1 MLYAVKQFLP
11 DTVSWKCDHFKCFVD
26 PTSRGKAV
34 CKSKKLAYQRAV
46 ENAFSKVI
54 IIVLSNGKV
63 TVEVDTT
70 RPELLLTEKIL
81 DDENVLK
88 VFFD

>member
-1 MLYAVKQFLP
+1 M
-11 DTVSWKCDHFKCFVD
+11 TVYIFAD

-34 CKSKKLAYQRAV
+34 CKCKKLAYQRAV

-54 IIVLSNGKV
+54 IVVLSNGKV
-63 TVEVDTT
+63 AVEVDNTQ
-70 RPELLLTEKIL
+70 PELLLTEKVL

-88 VFFD
+88 VCV

>member
-1 MLYAVKQFLP
+1 MYYTLCKINQIF
-11 DTVSWKCDHFKCFVD
+11 DNMKCFTD
-26 PTSRGKAV
+26 PNSRGKAV

-54 IIVLSNGKV
+54 VVVLSNGKI

-70 RPELLLTEKIL
+70 RPELLLTEKVL
-81 DDENVLK
+81 DEDNVLK
-88 VFFD
+88 VFFG